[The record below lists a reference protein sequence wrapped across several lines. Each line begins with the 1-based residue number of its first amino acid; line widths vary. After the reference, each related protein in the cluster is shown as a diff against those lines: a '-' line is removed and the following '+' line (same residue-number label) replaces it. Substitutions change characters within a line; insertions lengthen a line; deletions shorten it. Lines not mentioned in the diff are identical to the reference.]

1 MLSRQKRWQNSEAN
15 EKEFCSLSSRLVLEG
30 MNDEAASKLGLE
42 PCRLGRHDSAGIG
55 DGHEVVGLDRVKGE
69 GEAMIKERSER

>member
-1 MLSRQKRWQNSEAN
+1 MS
-15 EKEFCSLSSRLVLEG
+15 VLEG